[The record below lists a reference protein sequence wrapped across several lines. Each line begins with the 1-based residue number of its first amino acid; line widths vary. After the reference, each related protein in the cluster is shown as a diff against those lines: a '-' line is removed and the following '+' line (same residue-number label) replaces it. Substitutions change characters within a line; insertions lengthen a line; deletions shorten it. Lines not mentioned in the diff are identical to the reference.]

1 MRGMQVAAKINF
13 LELKGQYLKIKDEIG
28 PALEQ
33 VCEAS
38 AFSGGYF
45 VEKFEKSFADYCGT
59 KHAAGVNSGTSALHA
74 ALMALGVKA
83 GDEVVVPA
91 NTFVATAWACS
102 YVGAIPVFAD
112 CDSDTWNLDVDSARK
127 AITDKTK
134 AIIGVHMYGQ
144 PFNIEALK
152 ALAEER
158 GLSLVE
164 DCAQAHGA
172 KFKGVKVGSFGEM
185 GCFSFYPGKNLGA
198 YGEAGAV
205 VTGKENY
212 DKHIRSL
219 RNHGS
224 VERYHHDEIGYNMR
238 MDGFQGAV
246 LEIKL
251 KYLDAWNHRRKEIA
265 RMYHNGITNPAI
277 KMQSQPVWSDSVYHL
292 FVVTTGNRDR
302 LMSYLREKNIF
313 CGLHYPVPC
322 HLQKAYAHLQYREGD
337 LPNAEYLSKH
347 CISLPM
353 FPQLTDEEAG
363 RVIEAINSYK
373 EGQAAWINS

>member
-1 MRGMQVAAKINF
+1 MAAKINF
-13 LELKGQYLKIKDEIG
+13 LELKGQYLEIKDEIG

-59 KHAAGVNSGTSALHA
+59 TYAAGVNSGTSALHA

-112 CDSDTWNLDVDSARK
+112 CDADTWNLDVDSARK

-134 AIIGVHMYGQ
+134 AVIGVHMYGQ

-152 ALAEER
+152 ALAGER
-158 GLSLVE
+158 GLLLVE

-205 VTGKENY
+205 VTSKENY

-251 KYLDAWNHRRKEIA
+251 KHLDAWNHRRKEIA
-265 RMYHNGITNPAI
+265 RMYHDGITNPAI

-292 FVVTTGNRDR
+292 FVVTTGNRNR
-302 LMSYLREKNIF
+302 LMSYLGEKNIF

-322 HLQKAYAHLQYREGD
+322 HLQKAYAHLQYRQGD

-373 EGQAAWINS
+373 EG